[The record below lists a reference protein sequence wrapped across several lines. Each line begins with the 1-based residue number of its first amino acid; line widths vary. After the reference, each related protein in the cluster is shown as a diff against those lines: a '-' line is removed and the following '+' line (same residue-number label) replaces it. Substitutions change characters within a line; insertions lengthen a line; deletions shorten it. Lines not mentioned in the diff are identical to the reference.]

1 MELDFIHVQLYSSQV
16 CQSIVIV
23 ASSLLLLRCAADQ

>member
-1 MELDFIHVQLYSSQV
+1 MELDLIHVQLYSSQV

-23 ASSLLLLRCAADQ
+23 PSSLLMLRCAADQ